1 MGKFKTFGPTTPQMY
16 LQGILIFKVVS
27 VMNGINNIYITVY
40 FQDDEKM
47 PTKTLKE
54 ALKNR
59 PSVSEFV
66 KVFSFRDL

>member
-1 MGKFKTFGPTTPQMY
+1 MLVFVKY
-16 LQGILIFKVVS
+16 
-27 VMNGINNIYITVY
+27 NNIIKSVN
-40 FQDDEKM
+40 FKDDERM

-66 KVFSFRDL
+66 KVCFGSRHNKKKLKTIEHIIIIRLF